1 FASAVE
7 QAKTRNISF
16 ECVHFFWVD
25 ERCVPSTD
33 PESNFKMAND
43 LLFAPLKISE
53 KQIHRI
59 RGEESPEVAVKI
71 AENELQQFASRNH
84 PVLDLIFLG
93 MGEDGHIASLF
104 PNHAEGTN
112 PKEIFCAIK
121 NSPKPPPNRLSL
133 SYAAIAAAKEVW
145 VLASGAG

>member
-59 RGEESPEVAVKI
+59 RGEESPEAAVKV
-71 AENELQQFASRNH
+71 AEEEFQQFASHNSENQ

-93 MGEDGHIASLF
+93 MGEDGHVASLF
-104 PNHAEGTN
+104 PNHTEGTN
-112 PKEIFCAIK
+112 PK
-121 NSPKPPPNRLSL
+121 
-133 SYAAIAAAKEVW
+133 
-145 VLASGAG
+145 